1 MVYKPSWIPIFNI
14 FNGIIALLGI
24 KRNYR
29 CIIQVIKEGATH
41 LEKVN

>member
-1 MVYKPSWIPIFNI
+1 MVYKPSWIPI

-29 CIIQVIKEGATH
+29 CIIQVIKEGATY